1 MQDEDFQFMVR
12 NASLTGYQMARQSFA
27 EGGNLWRHLVKNGLY
42 DGASAREIGH
52 TFFAII
58 GCGDVDKAKEC
69 AKAVFSQPT
78 CHDRGWLNNWF
89 YGPAIVGESR
99 IHSQIAGC
107 ADFGDARSPICP
119 PTLSAVLGMLKDQ
132 GLDLNVHAP
141 LKLEEGAY
149 VRSNGLTE
157 LIDTATSA
165 TASKQKNM
173 LAVARAYLDNG
184 VTMYD
189 SADGIGES
197 PLAVLL
203 RCDEVTCVA
212 PWVTPLIEE
221 GHVRHEH
228 VRACAQL
235 DDISPDAVA
244 LFDSYFARKQVQAIA
259 AVAATAQATAHAVSP

>member
-58 GCGDVDKAKEC
+58 GCGDVDKAKEY
-69 AKAVFSQPT
+69 AKAVFSQPA
-78 CHDRGWLNNWF
+78 CHDREWLNNWF

-99 IHSQIAGC
+99 IHSQIARC
-107 ADFGDARSPICP
+107 ADFGDAGSPICP
-119 PTLSAVLGMLKDQ
+119 PALSAVLGMLKDQ

-189 SADGIGES
+189 SADGIDDS
-197 PLAVLL
+197 PLASLL
-203 RCDEVTCVA
+203 RCDAVECVA
-212 PWVTPLIEE
+212 PWVAPLVEE
-221 GHVRHEH
+221 GHVKHEH

-235 DDISPDAVA
+235 DHVDPGAVA

-259 AVAATAQATAHAVSP
+259 AAAKTAARVVSL